1 VLHAD
6 DPLMAC
12 SALAVAQLDGQGQ
25 DARIQ
30 LAVPIEMGQL
40 RQLAEQPGGQGY
52 AAVEARW
59 DGESQRVRC
68 ERSLRLGAL
77 VLERRSWSEA
87 EPALIRRALL
97 DGLRQLGLEALPWDQ
112 ASRQL
117 QQRLSL
123 AYQHLGEPWPNCSP
137 EQLLKQLDAWL
148 GPHLS
153 GLRSRD
159 DLRALPLGEALWGE
173 APWSLRPELDRLL
186 PVALSVPS
194 GRQVNL
200 DYSSGQPVLAVKLQ
214 ELFGTRTNPVVL
226 DGRLAVIVHLLTPAG
241 RPAAITQDLA
251 GFWESSYAEVRKELR
266 GRYPRHPWPED
277 PRQAQATA
285 LTKARLQQ
293 GMRRE

>member
-6 DPLMAC
+6 DPLVAC

-30 LAVPIEMGQL
+30 LAVPIDMGQL

-77 VLERRSWSEA
+77 LLERRSWSEA

-137 EQLLKQLDAWL
+137 EQLLMQLDAWL

-214 ELFGTRTNPVVL
+214 ELFGTRTNPAVL
-226 DGRLAVIVHLLTPAG
+226 DGRLPSPKIWLVSG
-241 RPAAITQDLA
+241 RAA
-251 GFWESSYAEVRKELR
+251 
-266 GRYPRHPWPED
+266 
-277 PRQAQATA
+277 
-285 LTKARLQQ
+285 
-293 GMRRE
+293 MRRCARSCAGATPVIPGLKTRDRRRQRHSPKRDCNRACAVNERNGSFL